1 MEYVALDLETTG
13 FDPERD
19 RVIEVGAVAF
29 DADRVLG
36 RLERLADP
44 GRSVPDAVLRLT
56 GINREELSQAPSSQA
71 ALQELAAFLDRRQPV
86 GHGARLDIDFLES
99 AGLWPNGLEIL
110 DTLDVARI
118 LLPGASSHSLPALAG
133 ELGLEQPRPH
143 RALDDADATRQLF
156 LKLRDL
162 AAALDEGLKES
173 MLALVAPYGWAVASF
188 FAEALTQAVSL
199 PPVSPRPPRPARR
212 VAVERLPSLAPDDDP
227 NALAALLDPS
237 GPLAVAFPEYEHR
250 ESQMQMLLA
259 VAQTMQRGG
268 RLVVEAGTGTGK
280 SLAYLLPAVARAVR
294 RGERVVVSTYT
305 HTLQE
310 QLMAK
315 DIPALKQW
323 LPWDFEACLLKGRPN
338 YVSLRRWRRYLGQP
352 CQDAEELKFKLKVM
366 VWLHGTATGDRS
378 ELRLQGRE
386 EVLWAQIGSD
396 PLDCVGVR
404 CTAEDCFVHRARA
417 EAERADL
424 VVINHAL
431 LLADAETGGSLLPA
445 FDHLVVDEAHHLE
458 DAATSG
464 LRTEIDGP
472 GLAALLQRLAG
483 GEPGRYQGLIPEILG
498 APRLGSR
505 NEPLEKALP
514 GALAARAR
522 TESLFEAAAGWVQA
536 RLPEE
541 PNRREESVRLGPAQ
555 REEGGWQQLA
565 ALGEDAATALAAL
578 DAQLRA
584 AVALAREWLG
594 GDEPD
599 QSLRELEI
607 IRGRLAEAGGLILEA
622 LLRPDANQIYWFA
635 LLGRTG
641 AMVLRS
647 APLEVGSLL
656 REHVY
661 GERRSAIFTSASLAV
676 AGNFHYFLSRAGLGE
691 ETETLLLPSPFNYL
705 DQALVCLPTDIPDPE
720 SEDFEQA
727 IEEVVADVASRLG
740 GRTLTLFTSH
750 QQLRDVY
757 TGLKH
762 RGDLDDVLILGQGI
776 DGQRRHLLRAFEESE
791 HPLLLGTASFW
802 EGIDVPGEHLSCV
815 VIVRL
820 PFPVP
825 TEPVFAA
832 RAERMRDPFLQYAL
846 PLAAL
851 RLKQGFG
858 RLIRRRSDRGAVVI
872 LDARIVGRDY
882 GRAFLE
888 ALPPASRYQGPL
900 ARVGE
905 RVEAWVAG
913 RGSPARALGSSAET
927 GRRV

>member
-29 DADRVLG
+29 DSERVLG
-36 RLERLADP
+36 TLERLADP
-44 GRSVPDAVLRLT
+44 GRSVPDAVLKLT
-56 GINREELSQAPSSQA
+56 GINREELAQAPSSRA
-71 ALQELAAFLDRRQPV
+71 ALEELAAFLERRQPV
-86 GHGARLDIDFLES
+86 GHGARLDLDFLAA
-99 AGLWPNGLEIL
+99 AGLWRNGSEIL

-118 LLPGASSHSLPALAG
+118 LLPDANSHSLPALSAD
-133 ELGLEQPRPH
+133 LGLEQPRPH

-156 LKLRDL
+156 LRLREV
-162 AAALDEGLKES
+162 AAGLEEGLKES
-173 MLALVAPYGWAVASF
+173 MLALVAPYGWAVAGF
-188 FAEALTQAVSL
+188 FAEALTQSPALLPVAPRSSGIAAARVSER
-199 PPVSPRPPRPARR
+199 RPG
-212 VAVERLPSLAPDDDP
+212 LTPDDDP
-227 NALAALLDPS
+227 NALVTLLEPG
-237 GPLAVAFPEYEHR
+237 GPLASAFPEYEHR
-250 ESQMQMLLA
+250 ESQTQMLLA
-259 VAQTMQRGG
+259 VAQTMRRGG

-310 QLMAK
+310 QLMTK
-315 DIPALKQW
+315 DLPALRQW
-323 LPWDFEACLLKGRPN
+323 LPWDFQACLLKGRPN
-338 YVSLRRWRRYLGQP
+338 YVSLRRWRRYLVQP

-366 VWLHGTATGDRS
+366 VWLHQTTTGDRS

-386 EVLWAQIGSD
+386 EVLWAHIGSD
-396 PLDCVGVR
+396 PLDCVGVK

-417 EAERADL
+417 EAEKADL
-424 VVINHAL
+424 VVVNHAL
-431 LLADAETGGSLLPA
+431 LLADAETGGSLLPH
-445 FDHLVVDEAHHLE
+445 FDHLIVDEAHHLE

-464 LRTEIDGP
+464 LRSEIEGP
-472 GLAALLQRLAG
+472 GLTALLQRLAS
-483 GEPGRYQGLIPEILG
+483 GEPGGYQGLVPELMA
-498 APRLGSR
+498 APRLGGGAGGLG
-505 NEPLEKALP
+505 EALQL
-514 GALAARAR
+514 ALAARRR
-522 TESLFEAAAGWVQA
+522 TEALFETAAAWVQV

-541 PNRREESVRLGPAQ
+541 PNRREESVRLVPGQ
-555 REEGGWQQLA
+555 REEADWAPLA
-565 ALGEDAATALAAL
+565 ALAEDAASALAAL
-578 DAQLRA
+578 DAQLRR

-594 GDEPD
+594 GEEPD

-607 IRGRLAEAGGLILEA
+607 IRGRLAEGGELLRQA
-622 LLRPDANQIYWFA
+622 LLEPDPNRIYWFT
-635 LLGRTG
+635 LQGRTG
-641 AMVLRS
+641 VLGLRA

-661 GERRSAIFTSASLAV
+661 GERSSAIFTSASLAV
-676 AGNFHYFLSRAGLGE
+676 AGNFRYFLSRTGLGE

-705 DQALVCLPTDIPDPE
+705 DQALVCLPNDLPSPE
-720 SEDFEQA
+720 SEAFEQT
-727 IEEVVADVASRLG
+727 IEDLIADVSRRLG
-740 GRTLTLFTSH
+740 GRTLVLFTSH

-757 TGLKH
+757 TALKH
-762 RGDLDDVLILGQGI
+762 RSDLDEVLILGQGI
-776 DGQRRHLLRAFEESE
+776 DGQRRHLLRAFEESA
-791 HPLLLGTASFW
+791 HPLLLGTATFW

-905 RVEAWVAG
+905 RVEAWVG
-913 RGSPARALGSSAET
+913 GTRPAF
-927 GRRV
+927 